1 MLLPESFAA
10 PSRQEAVIGKRSS
23 GFERRAQD
31 WYATPAKAVAPLL
44 PHLLPRTR
52 FVEPCA
58 GDMALVRTLEAAG
71 HICVHASDIEIRAQG
86 VLLDNAATAEM
97 VEGSVAITNPPWAW
111 DMLHPIISNLSAQL
125 PTWLLLDAD
134 FMHNVR
140 AARFMRQCRK
150 IVSVGRVK
158 WIADSDQS
166 GKSNSAWFLF
176 EATPGP
182 TLFFERAGGGLP
194 ASSPTERN

>member
-1 MLLPESFAA
+1 LA
-10 PSRQEAVIGKRSS
+10 KRSS

-31 WYATPAKAVAPLL
+31 YYPTPAKAVLPLL

-58 GDMALVRTLEAAG
+58 GDGALIRALEAAG
-71 HICVHASDIEIRAQG
+71 HICVHASDIELRAPNI
-86 VLLDNAATAEM
+86 VLDDAATCNLH
-97 VEGSVAITNPPWAW
+97 EGSVAVTNPPWAW
-111 DMLHPIISNLSAQL
+111 DMLHPIIENLSAQL

-150 IVSVGRVK
+150 IVSIGRVQ
-158 WIADSDQS
+158 WIADSKQF
-166 GKSNSAWFLF
+166 GKSNSCWMLF

-182 TLFFERAGGGLP
+182 TLFYERAGGALP
-194 ASSPTERN
+194 ALFPIERN

>member
-1 MLLPESFAA
+1 M
-10 PSRQEAVIGKRSS
+10 GKRST
-23 GFERRAQD
+23 GFERRVQD
-31 WYATPAKAVAPLL
+31 FYATPEKAVAPLL

-58 GDMALVRTLEAAG
+58 GDRALVRALQAAG
-71 HICVHASDIEIRAQG
+71 HICVHASDIEIRAPG
-86 VLLDNAATAEM
+86 VLLDNAATAEL
-97 VEGSVAITNPPWAW
+97 VEGSVAITNPPWTW
-111 DMLHPIISNLSAQL
+111 DMLHPIIENLSGQM

-150 IVSVGRVK
+150 IVSIGRVQ
-158 WIADSDQS
+158 WIADSKQS

-182 TLFFERAGGGLP
+182 TLFFGRAGG
-194 ASSPTERN
+194 ART